1 MIGEESAEQVV
12 AVCWKLKS
20 TSKSEKNIYL
30 KSSAKIH
37 FIFEISCRVFL
48 EFPGTGK
55 VHRSARTFTSVTNLN
70 IMIACKFWAYY
81 ICSVSIQTVNYW
93 GKKL

>member
-1 MIGEESAEQVV
+1 MIGEESVEQVV

-37 FIFEISCRVFL
+37 FVLSL
-48 EFPGTGK
+48 K
-55 VHRSARTFTSVTNLN
+55 SVVG
-70 IMIACKFWAYY
+70 F
-81 ICSVSIQTVNYW
+81 S
-93 GKKL
+93 